1 MKRIDCK
8 QGRAMKSIFNLFS
21 PTMCEM
27 KRESCPS
34 VLRKFPGAPGM
45 AHMVAISYVTQA
57 GTREDSMSRLLHW
70 SAFAQAAVLGMLLAL
85 PGGAA
90 RSADPP
96 AAATDGAD
104 DDLAQRSAARVPF
117 AERLDASVEKLWR
130 EVPALRR
137 RHAPAADEA
146 ARPLDFIRVPEPS
159 APWQAEIY
167 RNVSEEQWRRY
178 QSTHGPQ
185 TPPRWELEHWCGGTL
200 VARDWVLTAAHC
212 VQPDPRE
219 SAPFLRP
226 TYAAARRALTV
237 SRARRVPLSRCID
250 AHIVIDGFRV
260 RLGAEDI
267 SVDDGLTFRIDCAVV
282 HPLWRSNDMFHDDV
296 ALVHF
301 APDDGLESAFD
312 PREIA
317 VIPLDRARAPHP
329 HARVSAFGWGKTRDV
344 PGFEPSAV
352 LMRVDLNVEPRS
364 TCDVALREAPWRID
378 SSVIC
383 AGAPAAKTCLGDSGG
398 PLVYGDAPGRAV
410 VGIVSWG
417 STRCSADAKPGVY
430 TRVSAY
436 ANWIDDVLGAPR

>member
-1 MKRIDCK
+1 ML
-8 QGRAMKSIFNLFS
+8 S
-21 PTMCEM
+21 
-27 KRESCPS
+27 
-34 VLRKFPGAPGM
+34 
-45 AHMVAISYVTQA
+45 
-57 GTREDSMSRLLHW
+57 LLLG
-70 SAFAQAAVLGMLLAL
+70 SASARAAVIGVLLAVA
-85 PGGAA
+85 GGAA
-90 RSADPP
+90 RAADPP
-96 AAATDGAD
+96 ADADGGTKD
-104 DDLAQRSAARVPF
+104 PGRGSAARIPI
-117 AERLDASVEKLWR
+117 AERVDATVGKLWR

-137 RHAPAADEA
+137 RHAPASDDA
-146 ARPLDFIRVPEPS
+146 APTLEFIRVPEPS

-178 QSTHGPQ
+178 QSTHGPDA
-185 TPPRWELEHWCGGTL
+185 PPRWELEHWCGGAL
-200 VARDWVLTAAHC
+200 IAPGWVLTAAHC

-219 SAPFLRP
+219 SAPFLTS
-226 TYAAARRALTV
+226 TYAAARDAVTV
-237 SRARRVPLSRCID
+237 SRAHRVPLSRCID

-282 HPLWRSNDMFHDDV
+282 HPRWRSNDMFHDDV

-301 APDDGLESAFD
+301 SPDNGAEPAFD
-312 PREIA
+312 SREIA
-317 VIPLDRARAPHP
+317 VIPLDRGRAPRP
-329 HARVSAFGWGKTRDV
+329 HVPVSAFGWGKTRDV

-352 LMRVDLNVEPRS
+352 LMRVDLNVEPRR

-398 PLVYGDAPGRAV
+398 PLVYRDAPGRAV

-417 STRCSADAKPGVY
+417 STRCAADAKPGVY

-436 ANWIDDVLGAPR
+436 AHWVDDVLGAPSR